1 MRANYTE
8 ERLMIVRGRFG
19 SESIRAFKGSRLRPV
34 KVRVAEGSIV
44 PRTRDAQRMLI
55 TQLIDKGLVEPRKA
69 IAAMQSGTADSLIDS
84 YELDVAKANREIQ
97 QMVATGTFEGSG
109 VPMVDETADD
119 HQVHLEV
126 CTNWMKTED
135 FESQPPFVQEAAKAH
150 AQWHETVLQQR
161 QMEAA
166 AAQSAA
172 ATQLGAQNA
181 ASPQAP
187 KPMPSQPSVKTSAEG
202 AGMVSGN

>member
-1 MRANYTE
+1 
-8 ERLMIVRGRFG
+8 MIVRGRFG
-19 SESIRAFKGSRLRPV
+19 SESIREFKGTQLRPV
-34 KVRVAEGSIV
+34 RVRVAEGSIV

-97 QMVATGTFEGSG
+97 QMVAISTFAGRG

-119 HQVHLEV
+119 HEVHLEI

-135 FESQPPFVQEAAKAH
+135 FEMQPPFVQEAAKAH
-150 AQWHETVLQQR
+150 AQWHEIVLQQR
-161 QMEAA
+161 QQEAQMQQTLA
-166 AAQSAA
+166 S
-172 ATQLGAQNA
+172 TQLGSANA
-181 ASPQAP
+181 AAPQSP

-202 AGMVSGN
+202 AGMVQGPA